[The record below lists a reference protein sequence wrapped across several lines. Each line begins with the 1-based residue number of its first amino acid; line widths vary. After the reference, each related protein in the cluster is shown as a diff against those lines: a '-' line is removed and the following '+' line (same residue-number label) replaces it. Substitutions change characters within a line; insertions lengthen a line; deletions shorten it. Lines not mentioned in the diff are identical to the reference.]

1 MALIGHRPGSAS
13 DIRKRE
19 SRQYV
24 DENKFTDFPRNKEH
38 SNKSDCLISIEN
50 DEQMY
55 RIEPNFPYMAAR

>member
-1 MALIGHRPGSAS
+1 MALIGQRPGSAS

-24 DENKFTDFPRNKEH
+24 EENKFTDFPRNKEH

-55 RIEPNFPYMAAR
+55 RIEPNFPYIAAR

>member
-1 MALIGHRPGSAS
+1 MSFDAIQKACSGSAS
-13 DIRKRE
+13 DIRKRK

-50 DEQMY
+50 D
-55 RIEPNFPYMAAR
+55 